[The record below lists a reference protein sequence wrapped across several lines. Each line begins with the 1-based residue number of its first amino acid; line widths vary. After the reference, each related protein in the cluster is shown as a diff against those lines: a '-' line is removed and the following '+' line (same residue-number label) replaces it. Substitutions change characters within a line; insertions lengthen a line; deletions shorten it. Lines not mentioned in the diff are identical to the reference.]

1 MSQLTLVYISLS
13 GNTQSFVKRMSD
25 YLSLNHGIECR
36 QINIKELNHETF
48 QVDEPFVALL
58 PTYLEGGNGVDN
70 GDVEILTNPLGDF
83 IAAHDNHKRCFGIIG
98 SGNRN
103 FNKQYC
109 RQTVQS
115 TFWLPNVGRLR
126 ATRHTVRYRT
136 SGTYYPRSTKEL

>member
-1 MSQLTLVYISLS
+1 MKSTISCVRMIEQTQDIDRKRTLMSQLTLVYISLS

-83 IAAHDNHKRCFGIIG
+83 IAAHGNHERCLVL
-98 SGNRN
+98 SALV
-103 FNKQYC
+103 
-109 RQTVQS
+109 TVTSITS
-115 TFWLPNVGRLR
+115 T
-126 ATRHTVRYRT
+126 A
-136 SGTYYPRSTKEL
+136 